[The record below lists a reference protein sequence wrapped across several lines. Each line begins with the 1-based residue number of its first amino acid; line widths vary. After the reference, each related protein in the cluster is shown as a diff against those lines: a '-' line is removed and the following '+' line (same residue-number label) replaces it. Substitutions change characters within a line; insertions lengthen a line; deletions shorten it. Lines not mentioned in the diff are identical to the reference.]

1 MSTSPRFCSVLGNWR
16 EASIYSV
23 DTDLEAQTV
32 TGAHAPFTLPAAF
45 QAAHS
50 AATPTHT
57 PQQNDNTTDPID
69 DFFGVTRYTRATR
82 ESRHDSY
89 VAPSPI
95 SVALDGEVPPPYMNA
110 TEPPA
115 YNSTPAEPVTLAM
128 YLYRFGFVFP
138 PFWVIGAII
147 LVSPLKAPADFE
159 PTKSENER
167 QELVQIMRDAEIKW
181 AKRSAWA
188 LLILLVVIGIIVGT
202 IIGVLRS

>member
-23 DTDLEAQTV
+23 DTDLEAQAV

-95 SVALDGEVPPPYMNA
+95 SVALDGEVPPPYMNV

-128 YLYRFGFVFP
+128 YLYRFGF
-138 PFWVIGAII
+138 G
-147 LVSPLKAPADFE
+147 
-159 PTKSENER
+159 ENT
-167 QELVQIMRDAEIKW
+167 
-181 AKRSAWA
+181 SALHPSSFSDRIFHSISAFLGDWSNHP
-188 LLILLVVIGIIVGT
+188 
-202 IIGVLRS
+202 GVATQGPCRL